1 MDHSAKESI
10 VVLEFPWKR
19 GLGWPSGEKVGIGLG
34 SRGDVS
40 EYLKSHHGL
49 YSDYIFTGLVLEM
62 RV

>member
-1 MDHSAKESI
+1 M
-10 VVLEFPWKR
+10 VLEFPWKR